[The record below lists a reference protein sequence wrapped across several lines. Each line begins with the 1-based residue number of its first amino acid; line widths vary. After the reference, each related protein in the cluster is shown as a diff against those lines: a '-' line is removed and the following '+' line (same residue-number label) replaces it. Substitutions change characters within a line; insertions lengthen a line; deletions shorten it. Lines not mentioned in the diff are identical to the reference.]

1 MGFETAEIHFFLKM
15 SIFSEM
21 NGQCELYTG
30 SKLKTLNERKSYF
43 MWFWFFKKDFEE
55 HGRTLSPGEACFEFV
70 SMFVQ
75 RTLSTS

>member
-21 NGQCELYTG
+21 DGQCGLYTG

-43 MWFWFFKKDFEE
+43 MWFWF
-55 HGRTLSPGEACFEFV
+55 
-70 SMFVQ
+70 
-75 RTLSTS
+75 